1 MPPCFCACGTD
12 VLCMEVIVSQTRRK
26 YQSSQLFLNDSAENA
41 GYNTT
46 IRCRSEIRR
55 KGVEDMFVISNENTR
70 FPIKIWL
77 EDIGRLEGSCLEQA
91 YHLAQLPFL
100 HKWVCLMPDTHTGKG
115 MPIGGVIAAKDVII
129 PNAVGVDIGCGM
141 DYIPTNILVEEI
153 RKVQTGNGTIL
164 QAVIGNIM
172 RTIPLAT
179 ERYRE
184 PQKSRVLDR
193 AKQEPEKYQEDQEL
207 LPLIEDGYFQVGSL
221 GGGNHFIELQ
231 EDQDGCLCIMIHS
244 GSRHLGKEICD
255 HFHKKARELNR
266 RWYSEVKDEY
276 QLAFLPVQAREGQQ
290 YINWMNLALDYAF
303 ENRERMLEKTCSIVK
318 ETIEKYTDM
327 IVEFGEEINCHHN
340 YAALE
345 NHYGENVWVHRK
357 GATRVREGELA
368 VIPGAMGSFSY
379 VVEGAGNPLSFCS
392 SSHGAGR
399 NYSRTGAMREFS
411 VEKVM
416 TDLKEQGVVL
426 GKRRKNDVAE
436 ECRFAYKDIDQVMAQ
451 QMDLVTPVRRLR
463 TVGVVKG

>member
-1 MPPCFCACGTD
+1 
-12 VLCMEVIVSQTRRK
+12 
-26 YQSSQLFLNDSAENA
+26 
-41 GYNTT
+41 
-46 IRCRSEIRR
+46 
-55 KGVEDMFVISNENTR
+55 MFVISNENTR

-77 EDIGRLEGSCLEQA
+77 KDISRLEGSCLEQA

-129 PNAVGVDIGCGM
+129 PNAAGVDIGCGM

>member
-1 MPPCFCACGTD
+1 
-12 VLCMEVIVSQTRRK
+12 
-26 YQSSQLFLNDSAENA
+26 
-41 GYNTT
+41 
-46 IRCRSEIRR
+46 
-55 KGVEDMFVISNENTR
+55 MFVISNENTR

-77 EDIGRLEGSCLEQA
+77 EDISRLEGSCLEQA

-100 HKWVCLMPDTHTGKG
+100 HKWVCLMPDTHMGKG

-129 PNAVGVDIGCGM
+129 PNAAGVDIGCGM

-357 GATRVREGELA
+357 GAARVREGELA

-379 VVEGAGNPLSFCS
+379 VVEGTGNPLSFCS